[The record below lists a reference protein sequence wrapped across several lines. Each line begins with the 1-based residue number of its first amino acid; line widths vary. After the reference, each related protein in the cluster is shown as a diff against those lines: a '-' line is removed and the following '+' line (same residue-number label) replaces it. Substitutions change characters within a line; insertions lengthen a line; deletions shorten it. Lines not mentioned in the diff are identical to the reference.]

1 MEKAAP
7 RYHRELIVWQRAMDL
22 VMACYQISERMPRKE
37 TYGLASQ
44 LRRAAVSI
52 PLNIAEGN
60 GRSTRGEYLNALSI
74 AHGSLMEVETL
85 CDITDRMAYTS
96 TGELTAARVL
106 SAHVGRLL
114 HGLIRSLRRTT
125 WATDSTRRRSSP
137 VPRPSSPADPQSIVS
152 NSES

>member
-7 RYHRELIVWQRAMDL
+7 RYHRELIVWQKAMEL
-22 VMACYQISERMPRKE
+22 VLECYRISERMPRKE

-52 PLNIAEGN
+52 PANIAEGN
-60 GRSTRGEYLNALSI
+60 GRSTRGEYLNSLSS

-85 CDITDRMAYTS
+85 CELVDRLSYAPTAEITS
-96 TGELTAARVL
+96 ARAL

-114 HGLIRSLRRTT
+114 HGLMRSLRGTPRI
-125 WATDSTRRRSSP
+125 AGGMRQPPFP
-137 VPRPSSPADPQSIVS
+137 VSRPPSPAGP
-152 NSES
+152 